1 MRSSLIGK
9 VSMNIQMTPLNFGN
23 SNTFKYWTPLQDEEG
38 YKVMRNGDNKVY
50 RIEHNPKRHAPNTL
64 LIRTIDKEHKVK
76 GKITSFRVEFN
87 DMREVGEA
95 YKKIVRLSGFEKLLE
110 ITKLLDLQTWK
121 NQHKYRIK

>member
-110 ITKLLDLQTWK
+110 ITKLLDLQTLK
-121 NQHKYRIK
+121 NLHKHR

>member
-9 VSMNIQMTPLNFGN
+9 ISMNIQMTRLNFGN
-23 SNTFKYWTPLQDEEG
+23 SNTFQYWTPLQDEEG
-38 YKVMRNGDNKVY
+38 YKVIRNADNKVY

-64 LIRTIDKEHKVK
+64 LIRTLDKEHKVK

-110 ITKLLDLQTWK
+110 ITRLLDLQTLK
-121 NQHKYRIK
+121 NLHKHR

>member
-9 VSMNIQMTPLNFGN
+9 ISMNIQMTPLNFGN

-110 ITKLLDLQTWK
+110 ITKLLDLQTLK
-121 NQHKYRIK
+121 NLHKHR

>member
-9 VSMNIQMTPLNFGN
+9 ISMNIQMTSLNFGN